1 MRCPADPTRPR
12 APPLLGNASDAC
24 KKVGRNHP
32 FKTEAGFIVTVVCEI
47 RKALSEASRGKSDLA
62 SRYAGRKPNS
72 KRQVPNGPNYEAAC
86 ATGDFSRPGS
96 VRSGPQSSLDCRVV
110 QASVH
115 WERPRL
121 VRVLGGGA
129 EAGAEVFALV
139 TSNILATKVS
149 GLLSHDSR
157 LYTNQLF
164 SIGEGCHRQRQAHG
178 DWRSALSSVTSVLST
193 LWVARRVCRRARWH
207 DARFPGCISSIRRS
221 QGLYR
226 RMLSTSSRHGTRRT
240 EPVYLSD
247 DMEICAA

>member
-1 MRCPADPTRPR
+1 MCCPADPTRPR

-96 VRSGPQSSLDCRVV
+96 VRSGPQSSLDCRAV

-207 DARFPGCISSIRRS
+207 DARFPG
-221 QGLYR
+221 
-226 RMLSTSSRHGTRRT
+226 RHGTRRT
-240 EPVYLSD
+240 EPVYLCD